1 MGKARET
8 SEVRTRSVPSPKNGS
23 VNDVMCPSWNA
34 VICREKKRPTSA
46 RAMIGARCVQL
57 EGLYDQPRGTSGP
70 VSMLIPGA
78 IGIPGARMA
87 NTTTNAPTNVSLVGA
102 LVVVFASLAPGMP
115 MAPGMSMETGPDVPR
130 GWSYNPSSW
139 TQRAPIIA
147 LALVGL
153 FFSRQMTAFQLGHI
167 TSFTDPFFGLGTERV
182 LTSDVSRAFPI
193 PDAGLGA
200 VAYMIEFLMGFMGDK
215 ARWRTM
221 PWMVAFFGIL
231 VVPLGIVSIT
241 LIILQPIAVGAW
253 STPALAAA
261 AAMLIMIALTLD
273 EVAAMLQFLIQER
286 QEGQS
291 LWRVFWQGGTLREMP
306 EAAAVIVR
314 PDVARP
320 MAMFWGVSLPWNLIV
335 SAALGLWL
343 MFAPSVL
350 GSGGMAAHSDHL
362 VGALT
367 LTVAVIAL
375 SEVGRATRFVNVL
388 FGAWMI
394 ASPWLL
400 DGATTGATWSDAIA
414 GVLVIVLSIPRGP
427 VGERYGSVERF
438 IR

>member
-1 MGKARET
+1 
-8 SEVRTRSVPSPKNGS
+8 
-23 VNDVMCPSWNA
+23 
-34 VICREKKRPTSA
+34 
-46 RAMIGARCVQL
+46 
-57 EGLYDQPRGTSGP
+57 
-70 VSMLIPGA
+70 
-78 IGIPGARMA
+78 
-87 NTTTNAPTNVSLVGA
+87 
-102 LVVVFASLAPGMP
+102 
-115 MAPGMSMETGPDVPR
+115 
-130 GWSYNPSSW
+130 
-139 TQRAPIIA
+139 
-147 LALVGL
+147 
-153 FFSRQMTAFQLGHI
+153 
-167 TSFTDPFFGLGTERV
+167 
-182 LTSDVSRAFPI
+182 
-193 PDAGLGA
+193 
-200 VAYMIEFLMGFMGDK
+200 
-215 ARWRTM
+215 
-221 PWMVAFFGIL
+221 
-231 VVPLGIVSIT
+231 
-241 LIILQPIAVGAW
+241 
-253 STPALAAA
+253 
-261 AAMLIMIALTLD
+261 
-273 EVAAMLQFLIQER
+273 VAAMLQFLIQAR

-350 GSGGMAAHSDHL
+350 GGTGMAAHSDHL

-400 DGATTGATWSDAIA
+400 DGATTGATWSDMIA

-427 VGERYGSVERF
+427 VGERYGSAEGL